1 MALYEQWDTVLINNK
16 LESSNT
22 TTDQTEK
29 RLQMIKRVN
38 HWLSQQSAYIDEN
51 FTNNTF
57 IYYCLNSWI
66 LERKTYGP
74 NEKSSIIRAFLYMYD
89 MYTIVTERQI
99 DPLRYR
105 KVQAFVDNYNNGHK
119 DLDKEFIEILWTRI
133 NDCNELI
140 QNSPSFDND
149 TNFIVHCTCTTHQQK
164 SIKHVMKNHK
174 HRFDQFLIG
183 KLENTHELLMTFN
196 SHYLNGII
204 FVKIT
209 NKTKFMYLSKLN
221 PENSSTEII
230 FCAGSVFRK
239 LGQYYY
245 EFEGIDE
252 KYIKNKEMFIKNV
265 G

>member
-140 QNSPSFDND
+140 QNSPCS
-149 TNFIVHCTCTTHQQK
+149 Q
-164 SIKHVMKNHK
+164 
-174 HRFDQFLIG
+174 
-183 KLENTHELLMTFN
+183 ENL
-196 SHYLNGII
+196 
-204 FVKIT
+204 V
-209 NKTKFMYLSKLN
+209 
-221 PENSSTEII
+221 
-230 FCAGSVFRK
+230 
-239 LGQYYY
+239 
-245 EFEGIDE
+245 
-252 KYIKNKEMFIKNV
+252 
-265 G
+265 